1 MAVAAAFNQLFQAF
15 LIPCLVRHTPRYAL
29 RSFAPAAIP
38 VVFIEYN
45 QRECLMRV
53 LGIDPGSRI
62 TGYGI
67 VEQQGSRL
75 VHVDNGAIFTDSA
88 ADFPGR
94 LKCIFDGLCKIIS
107 EFQPDQ
113 VAVENIFFSTNAQSA
128 LKLGQARGAAIVAA
142 VHAGLPV
149 AEYTALQVKLAVVGQ
164 GKAEKVQVQKMLKAL
179 LGLPE
184 TAQADASDAL
194 AVAICHI
201 NSHGLVRATVSS
213 KCRQTTSW
221 RNYKP

>member
-1 MAVAAAFNQLFQAF
+1 
-15 LIPCLVRHTPRYAL
+15 
-29 RSFAPAAIP
+29 
-38 VVFIEYN
+38 
-45 QRECLMRV
+45 MRV

-67 VEQQGSRL
+67 VEQQGNRL

-88 ADFPGR
+88 TDFAGR
-94 LKCIFDGLCKIIS
+94 LKRIFEGLSAVIA
-107 EFQPDQ
+107 EYRPDQ
-113 VAVENIFFSTNAQSA
+113 VAVENIFFSTNVQSA

-149 AEYTALQVKLAVVGQ
+149 AEYTALQVKQAVVGQ
-164 GKAEKVQVQKMLKAL
+164 GRAEKGQVQKMLKAL

-184 TAQADASDAL
+184 IAQADASDAL
-194 AVAICHI
+194 AVAVCHI
-201 NSHGLVRATVSS
+201 NSHELLSQAGPAVP
-213 KCRQTTSW
+213 KRQTSW